1 MNQTLYQRAAGGA
14 QLQIVQTSM
23 MKRIFQLKAGEEVLY
38 TMSYPKWYS
47 TEAVIEGQG
56 ERWTIFRERWFS
68 REQKIR
74 HGGDHLPTATFAPSG
89 WGKVGTFS
97 LPNGER
103 LEYSYGVWKNTNEL
117 FMQNKVR
124 IASLKRRHWYRSPID
139 ITLDQ
144 ENALLEKHPWVL
156 LAVFRI
162 MMERSQSQ
170 AAAAT

>member
-1 MNQTLYQRAAGGA
+1 MNGA
-14 QLQIVQTSM
+14 PLQIMQPSLW
-23 MKRIFQLKAGEEVLY
+23 KRIFLLKAGDETLY

-47 TEAVIEGQG
+47 TSAVIEGQG
-56 ERWTIFRERWFS
+56 ERWTIYKERWFS
-68 REQKIR
+68 CEQKVR
-74 HGGDHLPTATFAPSG
+74 HGSDHLPTSSYKPNT
-89 WGKVGTFS
+89 WGKTGSFV

-103 LEYSYGVWKNTNEL
+103 LEYAYGVWKNTNEL
-117 FMQNKVR
+117 FTQNKVR

-144 ENALLEKHPWVL
+144 ENALLEKHPWIL

-170 AAAAT
+170 AAAAS